1 MKHKGSVSQTYLSR
15 DEKVLPDLIR
25 QARHLATY
33 PISTMK
39 LYQIAADLPTDKFY
53 IADDAAYVYILKRM
67 FKGVHIKFRNNYKQK
82 LYDAFY
88 EEVSKM
94 MRMDTYKKMS
104 VKNVV
109 ILALLRPAP
118 CVGLAPWGI
127 WKALLRQRK
136 KKNEKV

>member
-25 QARHLATY
+25 QAKHLATY
-33 PISTMK
+33 PISTIK

-53 IADDAAYVYILKRM
+53 IADDAAYEYILKRM
-67 FKGVHIKFRNNYKQK
+67 FRGVEVAFNNHYKQR
-82 LYDAFY
+82 LYDAFF

-94 MRMDTYKKMS
+94 MKQETYKKMS
-104 VKNVV
+104 VKNVT
-109 ILALLRPAP
+109 ILALSRPAP